1 MEQQTEI
8 RNNLPPGIA
17 FEKHYFVKDIAA
29 LWGFSNDAV
38 RRIFENEPGVIRIGR
53 PEGLHR
59 RKYFSIR
66 IPESVMRRVHQ
77 KITRPLG
84 RVI

>member
-17 FEKHYFVKDIAA
+17 FERHYFVKEIGK
-29 LWGFSNDAV
+29 LWGLSGEAV
-38 RRIFENEPGVIRIGR
+38 RKIFENEPGVIRIGR

-59 RKYFSIR
+59 RKYFSLR
-66 IPESVMRRVHQ
+66 VPESVMRRVHK
-77 KITRPLG
+77 KISEPRG
-84 RVI
+84 KII